1 MKQIFYSVLFLITF
15 LSCKNTTSAPLK
27 AEQESVSDNS
37 KVSDNFI
44 YSEVADI
51 KKRADYKSADKIQK
65 LDLSYAALNLK
76 IRYISDRAY
85 IAMGNENNA
94 RTDWQPLK
102 INFYYDMS
110 FEDAEKDIHLL
121 LKGNNVADGYLL
133 FPAFTEQY
141 ASYYVYY
148 FKENSLNYLGNYE
161 AANFN
166 KGAFS
171 FDEKTKEL
179 YRSSDKASK
188 LNKIAEEDKVGADH
202 MAEDIRLLKGNNEQ
216 TQSGGLDQYINNK
229 NYFVATFDV
238 NKDGI
243 KDKIV
248 SHNRYQGDELLVFL
262 GDKEGHYKLALR
274 STNFSEDGGNQIVNI
289 KETKEGYEIIT
300 EFPDRGYVQKKYLIS
315 CQNNSF
321 LLKRIESESS
331 SWQDGYTEH
340 CVQQLNLNLGQST
353 EALMNAI
360 GNTKQAC
367 NKTYEQ
373 STKEKKK

>member
-37 KVSDNFI
+37 KVSDNII

-51 KKRADYKSADKIQK
+51 KKRADYKAADKVQK
-65 LDLSYAALNLK
+65 LDLAYGALNLK

-121 LKGNNVADGYLL
+121 LKGNNTDDGYLL
-133 FPAFTEQY
+133 LPAFTEQY

-148 FKENSLNYLGNYE
+148 FKANTLNYLGNYE
-161 AANFN
+161 AANFS
-166 KGAFS
+166 KGALS

-179 YRSSDKASK
+179 YRSSDKAAK
-188 LNKIAEEDKVGADH
+188 LNKIAEEDKVGSGH
-202 MAEDIRLLKGNNEQ
+202 ITEDVKLLKGNNEQ
-216 TQSGGLDQYINNK
+216 TQTGGLDQYINNE

-262 GDKEGHYKLALR
+262 GDKDEHYNLALR
-274 STNFSEDGGNQIVNI
+274 STNFSEDGGNQIADI
-289 KETKEGYEIIT
+289 KETKEGYEVIT
-300 EFPDRGYVQKKYLIS
+300 EFPDRGYFQKKYLIS
-315 CQNNSF
+315 CQSKSF
-321 LLKRIESESS
+321 LLKRMESESS

-340 CVQQLNLNLGQST
+340 CVQQLNLNLAQST
-353 EALMNAI
+353 ESLLNSISSAKK
-360 GNTKQAC
+360 TC
-367 NKTYEQ
+367 SKTYEQ
-373 STKEKKK
+373 STK